1 MGNRWDILKRKSI
14 LFIVIIMIISLF
26 NIGDSFFHGVQPVE
40 ASSVE
45 KASGKYEVT
54 AKSLNVRTGASTTYK
69 KVGSLKKG
77 TVITVNGKKG
87 NWYRFNYKGKNR
99 YVSGKYL
106 KKHTTSSVAV
116 VKNMKKLNK
125 NNKQVI
131 LVTTKGYNTYHA
143 KIQTFE
149 KDSKGNWKRKLNVK
163 GYIGKN
169 GFAKSKRE
177 GDGKTPTGKYTIG
190 TAFGQKG
197 NPGTKLPYKRATSND
212 VWVDDPNSKYYNT
225 WQKKNRKGKD
235 WKSAESMMHRLYE
248 YGFVINY
255 NTKQVKN
262 KGSAIFMHK
271 GDSYTLGCV
280 ATSRSNLLKILKWLD
295 PKKNPVII
303 MTPESELNKY

>member
-1 MGNRWDILKRKSI
+1 MLFVTIENINRKKSMGNRWDILKRKSI

-163 GYIGKN
+163 GYI
-169 GFAKSKRE
+169 
-177 GDGKTPTGKYTIG
+177 
-190 TAFGQKG
+190 
-197 NPGTKLPYKRATSND
+197 
-212 VWVDDPNSKYYNT
+212 
-225 WQKKNRKGKD
+225 
-235 WKSAESMMHRLYE
+235 
-248 YGFVINY
+248 
-255 NTKQVKN
+255 
-262 KGSAIFMHK
+262 
-271 GDSYTLGCV
+271 
-280 ATSRSNLLKILKWLD
+280 
-295 PKKNPVII
+295 
-303 MTPESELNKY
+303 

>member
-1 MGNRWDILKRKSI
+1 
-14 LFIVIIMIISLF
+14 
-26 NIGDSFFHGVQPVE
+26 
-40 ASSVE
+40 
-45 KASGKYEVT
+45 
-54 AKSLNVRTGASTTYK
+54 
-69 KVGSLKKG
+69 
-77 TVITVNGKKG
+77 
-87 NWYRFNYKGKNR
+87 
-99 YVSGKYL
+99 
-106 KKHTTSSVAV
+106 
-116 VKNMKKLNK
+116 MKKLNK

-225 WQKKNRKGKD
+225 WQEK
-235 WKSAESMMHRLYE
+235 
-248 YGFVINY
+248 
-255 NTKQVKN
+255 
-262 KGSAIFMHK
+262 
-271 GDSYTLGCV
+271 
-280 ATSRSNLLKILKWLD
+280 
-295 PKKNPVII
+295 
-303 MTPESELNKY
+303 